1 MFRDK
6 IRDGIARGGR
16 VVLMLLVP
24 VMAVVLVVVVVVVQ
38 VVAVAGWTK
47 SSNSKTHS
55 PCVGASR

>member
-16 VVLMLLVP
+16 VVLLVP
-24 VMAVVLVVVVVVVQ
+24 VMAVVLVVVVQ

-47 SSNSKTHS
+47 SSANSKTHS

>member
-24 VMAVVLVVVVVVVQ
+24 VMAVVLVVVVQ